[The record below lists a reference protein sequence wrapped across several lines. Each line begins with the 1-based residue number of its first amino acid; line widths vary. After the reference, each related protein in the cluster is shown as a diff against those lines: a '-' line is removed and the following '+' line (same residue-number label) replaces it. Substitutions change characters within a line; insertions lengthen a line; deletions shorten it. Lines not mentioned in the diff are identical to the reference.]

1 MVIFKNFAI
10 TLILL
15 GIIIGCETKEKV
27 GSDKN
32 NENVFPLLSVQ
43 TREGIVPDFSWNG
56 GDGKTNNFDSFR
68 KEVTLVNFWATWCA
82 PCKKELPD
90 LVAINEEF
98 ASKGVKVIGISTDK
112 GTNVISEVSD
122 FLNENKVSYMNIVD
136 NGELASAFGNIRGIP
151 TTFLINKEG
160 KIVDRFVGIRTK
172 DFFVEQINQLL
183 Q

>member
-1 MVIFKNFAI
+1 MVIFKKFV
-10 TLILL
+10 ILL
-15 GIIIGCETKEKV
+15 FLTVIIIGCGKKEKIE
-27 GSDKN
+27 SDKN
-32 NENVFPLLSVQ
+32 IENVFPLLSVQ

-56 GDGKTNNFDSFR
+56 PDGKTNNFDSFR

-90 LVAINEEF
+90 LIAINEEF
-98 ASKGVKVIGISTDK
+98 ASQGVKIIGISTDR
-112 GTNVISEVSD
+112 GANVISEVND
-122 FLNENKVSYMNIVD
+122 FVKENKITYPNILD

-172 DFFVEQINQLL
+172 EFFVEQINQLL